1 MILTL
6 SGWLTC
12 KLLTRNFVIYEVR
25 LTRQLDPES
34 PSQLR
39 GAASLLDVTQAR
51 FSSSLF
57 ALFLKSKVSE
67 ISDLTP
73 RSIILHIP
81 QLSLHT
87 MTYKIL

>member
-6 SGWLTC
+6 SGCLTC

-34 PSQLR
+34 PLQ
-39 GAASLLDVTQAR
+39 ALLYVTQAR
-51 FSSSLF
+51 VSSSLF
-57 ALFLKSKVSE
+57 ALFLESKVSE

-81 QLSLHT
+81 SSHYT
-87 MTYKIL
+87 